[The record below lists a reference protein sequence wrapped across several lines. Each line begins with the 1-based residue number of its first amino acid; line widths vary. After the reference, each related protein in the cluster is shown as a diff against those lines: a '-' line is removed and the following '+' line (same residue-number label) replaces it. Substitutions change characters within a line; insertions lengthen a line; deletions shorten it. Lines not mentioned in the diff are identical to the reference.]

1 MLFVYTTV
9 KDESEAVIL
18 SNNII
23 RERYAA
29 CADFWPIRS
38 IYTWEGFPE
47 DVIQYMVIFTTDEN
61 KLERLIEYIKKLHS
75 YKVPMIGTS
84 EINIKNVD
92 YQLLMKNYLFGE
104 YDRYHNDPKL

>member
-92 YQLLMKNYLFGE
+92 YQLWMKNYLFGE